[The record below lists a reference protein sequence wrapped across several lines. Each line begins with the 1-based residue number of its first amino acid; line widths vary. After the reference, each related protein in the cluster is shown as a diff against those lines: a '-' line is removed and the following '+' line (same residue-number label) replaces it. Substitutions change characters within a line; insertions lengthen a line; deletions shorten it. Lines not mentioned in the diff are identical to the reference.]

1 MHKVILLLII
11 SLCSFMTAILGA
23 NQEQIKTENMK

>member
-11 SLCSFMTAILGA
+11 SLCSFIPAIIGV